1 MVLARSGAPI
11 FGFIDDD
18 LQFVSRGHFAGS
30 LSEMFCQ

>member
-11 FGFIDDD
+11 GFIDDD